1 MNVCLACGTPIEAFM
16 SFGRQPISNCYVP
29 AEGMEDEY
37 FFEMSVAVC
46 PDCSLFQLMTPPD
59 PGIIYHENYA
69 FFSQTSKRMQ
79 QHFEGFAQDVM
90 GRLRK
95 IKDPFVVEIGSNDG
109 ILLRNFSQ
117 ADLRHLGIEPSQNV
131 AEIATDAGVE
141 TVCLFFG
148 DETVDDLIEEYGKAD
163 VILSANAISHIPDLT
178 GLARSLRKML
188 NPKGLLIFE
197 DPYLGSVLENTS
209 YDQIYNEHVFIFSV
223 TSVRNV
229 FLRHDLE
236 LLDVQPQWVHG
247 GSMRYVLGIQGM
259 HRVSKTVTD
268 QLALENERG
277 LDRLETYERFR
288 VSCETRRTELVDL
301 LKKLKSEGKS
311 VVGYAATA
319 KSSTILNYC
328 GIGPHLVDYICDT
341 TPVKQGK
348 FSPGMHIP
356 IKPHQAFL
364 DAYPDCAIL
373 FAWNHRDE
381 ILEKEQAFKEQGG
394 KWVSFSPEVR
404 IE

>member
-148 DETVDDLIEEYGKAD
+148 DETVKPMLFYRPMRS
-163 VILSANAISHIPDLT
+163 VIFLT
-178 GLARSLRKML
+178 S
-188 NPKGLLIFE
+188 
-197 DPYLGSVLENTS
+197 
-209 YDQIYNEHVFIFSV
+209 
-223 TSVRNV
+223 
-229 FLRHDLE
+229 
-236 LLDVQPQWVHG
+236 
-247 GSMRYVLGIQGM
+247 
-259 HRVSKTVTD
+259 RVWP
-268 QLALENERG
+268 AA
-277 LDRLETYERFR
+277 
-288 VSCETRRTELVDL
+288 CE
-301 LKKLKSEGKS
+301 K
-311 VVGYAATA
+311 
-319 KSSTILNYC
+319 C
-328 GIGPHLVDYICDT
+328 
-341 TPVKQGK
+341 
-348 FSPGMHIP
+348 
-356 IKPHQAFL
+356 
-364 DAYPDCAIL
+364 
-373 FAWNHRDE
+373 
-381 ILEKEQAFKEQGG
+381 
-394 KWVSFSPEVR
+394 
-404 IE
+404 

>member
-1 MNVCLACGTPIEAFM
+1 MNVCLTCGSPIEAFM

-37 FFEMSVAVC
+37 FFEMSVGVC
-46 PDCSLFQLMTPPD
+46 PNCSLFQLMTPPD
-59 PGIIYHENYA
+59 PGMIYHENYA

-79 QHFEGFAQDVM
+79 EHFGEFAQDVM
-90 GRLRK
+90 GRLRE
-95 IKDPFVVEIGSNDG
+95 INNPFVVEIGSNDG

-117 ADLRHLGIEPSQNV
+117 ADIRHLGIEPSQNV
-131 AEIATDAGVE
+131 AKIAMDAGIE
-141 TVCLFFG
+141 TVCVFFG
-148 DETVDDLIEEYGKAD
+148 DETADDLIAEYGKAD
-163 VILSANAISHIPDLT
+163 VILSANVISHIPDLT
-178 GLARSLRKML
+178 GLARGLRKML

-247 GSMRYVLGIQGM
+247 GSKRYVLGIQGM
-259 HRVSKTVTD
+259 HPVSKTVTD
-268 QLALENERG
+268 QLALEHERG

-288 VSCETRRTELVDL
+288 VSCEKHRVELVDL

-328 GIGPHLVDYICDT
+328 KIGPNLIDYICDT

-348 FSPGMHIP
+348 LSPGMHIP
-356 IKPHQAFL
+356 IKPYQAFL

-373 FAWNHRDE
+373 FAWNHRNE

-394 KWVSFSPEVR
+394 KWVSFNPEVR